1 MKHLGLIFILVFLSI
16 KSLSQNCDLGLLFE
30 SKEKIEIISKL
41 FNFGKSTD
49 HQIKKIDDIVFSGT
63 SYEIIFDGCRF
74 YLPVVE
80 SFNDSK
86 FTVGQE
92 FIFTI
97 AYVYVG
103 RNKKYYYINEVR
115 FIE

>member
-1 MKHLGLIFILVFLSI
+1 MKHLGLILMLIFLSKI
-16 KSLSQNCDLGLLFE
+16 SLSQNCDLGLFFE
-30 SKEKIEIISKL
+30 SKEKIEINSKL
-41 FNFGKSTD
+41 FDFGKSTD

-63 SYEIIFDGCRF
+63 SYEIMFNGCRF

-80 SFNDSK
+80 RFNDSK

-92 FIFTI
+92 FVFTI

-103 RNKKYYYINEVR
+103 GNKKYYYIKEVR